1 MLYESHLLLYKSA
14 LELTLLANSFVLLA
28 FLLTFLTTKQILP
41 SAIDVGVDFL
51 TVSRRE
57 RYEMV
62 RVGLLVQFGILLVF
76 HKLIN

>member
-1 MLYESHLLLYKSA
+1 MLFRAETREVSHMFKRSHLLLYKSA

-28 FLLTFLTTKQILP
+28 CLLTFLTTKQILP

-62 RVGLLVQFGILLVF
+62 RVGLLV
-76 HKLIN
+76 